1 MKESFSFQKLPVSTY
16 RLQFNYLF
24 GFVDAAEIVPYLHE
38 LGITDVYA
46 SPYFKARRGSVH
58 GYDIID
64 PNMLNPEV
72 GTEEEYHVLTKRMKN
87 YGMGQILDIVPN
99 HMCAESENQWWLD
112 VLENG
117 RISICPNVA
126 LIQVKQHV

>member
-1 MKESFSFQKLPVSTY
+1 MKESFSFQKIPISTY
-16 RLQFNYLF
+16 RIQFNYLF
-24 GFVDAAEIVPYLHE
+24 GFVDAAEVVPYLRE

-99 HMCAESENQWWLD
+99 HMCAESENR
-112 VLENG
+112 G
-117 RISICPNVA
+117 P
-126 LIQVKQHV
+126 

>member
-1 MKESFSFQKLPVSTY
+1 VDGSIQACRGDALLQYFFDFAIESGGRVVMKESFSFQKIPVSTY
-16 RLQFNYLF
+16 RIQFNYLF
-24 GFVDAAEIVPYLHE
+24 GFVDAAEVVPYLRE

-46 SPYFKARRGSVH
+46 APYFKARRGSVH

-87 YGMGQILDIVPN
+87 YGMG
-99 HMCAESENQWWLD
+99 
-112 VLENG
+112 
-117 RISICPNVA
+117 
-126 LIQVKQHV
+126 